1 MLPFLLTPIGRIA
14 GTLAVVALA
23 WFGFARH
30 YENKG
35 ASRVEARIEKRVSE
49 HAKTADDVRRTVS
62 SVAVDR
68 LRDAFTRD

>member
-1 MLPFLLTPIGRIA
+1 MLPFLLTPIGRVA
-14 GTLAVVALA
+14 GTLAILAMA

-68 LRDAFTRD
+68 LRDNFTRD